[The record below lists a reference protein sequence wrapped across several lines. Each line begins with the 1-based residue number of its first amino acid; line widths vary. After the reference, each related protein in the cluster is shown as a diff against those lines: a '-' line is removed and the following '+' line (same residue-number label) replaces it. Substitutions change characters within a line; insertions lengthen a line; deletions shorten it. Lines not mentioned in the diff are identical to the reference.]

1 MPIISSDQWKATRR
15 FTTPRRRFS
24 RIERIT
30 TSGGRWG
37 QLPGLALGRD
47 VGIANFESLT
57 VSMQKQAVHGLTFL
71 AGYRWSKCMDE
82 SEEAFF
88 DADAYSTPNPRSD
101 YGPCSFNVTGQ
112 FKGSFVWDLPQVK
125 FGPAVVHHILD
136 NWEVNGILMLQD
148 GQPFSV
154 LSGVDNSTSGIGM
167 DRADQIGNPSLP
179 KHRSHA
185 QEAREFFNTA
195 AFRENAPGTYGE
207 TPRDYLSGPDM
218 KTSTSPWCVPSP
230 SRWAGRNRRHCRS
243 GPSHSISPTG
253 STLPIPRRLYR
264 QKHMERSRQP
274 ILREFSNS
282 R

>member
-1 MPIISSDQWKATRR
+1 M
-15 FTTPRRRFS
+15 
-24 RIERIT
+24 
-30 TSGGRWG
+30 
-37 QLPGLALGRD
+37 
-47 VGIANFESLT
+47 GIANFESLT

-207 TPRDYLSGPDM
+207 TPRDYLSGPGYEDFDFSVVRAFRLPLGR
-218 KTSTSPWCVPSP
+218 KESQTLQFRAESFNLANRVNFANPTATVSSKAYGTIST
-230 SRWAGRNRRHCRS
+230 AD
-243 GPSHSISPTG
+243 T
-253 STLPIPRRLYR
+253 PR
-264 QKHMERSRQP
+264 
-274 ILREFSNS
+274 ILQFALKYQF
-282 R
+282 